1 MKKKHRTPK
10 PVHIVKRDGRFNIE
24 GLDKWYSYW
33 REPYHLLITIPW
45 SGFLALISLGY
56 FATNF
61 LFALLYLAG
70 GDCIANARHG
80 SFSDA
85 FFFSIQTMDTIGY
98 GMMYPRT
105 LYANIVVTIE
115 ALIGLLAVAMGT
127 GLAFARFSRPTARV
141 LFSRVAVIAP
151 YDGVPTLMFRAANQ
165 RRNQI
170 LEAQLRVRL
179 VRDEVNQEGEFL
191 RRFYDLKLVRSQN
204 PVFSLS
210 WTAMHPI
217 DEHSPLN
224 GATPESLAETESML
238 VITLSGLD
246 ETVSQTI
253 YARHTLIALEI
264 LWNMRFVDIVSRP
277 KDGHRYIDYSRFHD
291 VTPVQRKSL

>member
-98 GMMYPRT
+98 GTMYPRT
-105 LYANIVVTIE
+105 LYGNIVVTVE

-217 DEHSPLN
+217 DDHSPLN